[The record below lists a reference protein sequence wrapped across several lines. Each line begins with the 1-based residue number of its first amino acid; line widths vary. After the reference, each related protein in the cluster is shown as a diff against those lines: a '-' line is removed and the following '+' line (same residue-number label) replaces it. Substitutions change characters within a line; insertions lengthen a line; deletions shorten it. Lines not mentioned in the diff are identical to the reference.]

1 MWRLLQDAQRPAN
14 QSDQDNSLCHRD
26 GKSMSAK
33 LSASLNTLRIDGWNR
48 QPYMRAHE
56 LAVDEHFCVSSPPP
70 SWGGTAARSRVSSR
84 AAGFRGR
91 HLEVSSVLIICPAVS
106 GLTPS

>member
-1 MWRLLQDAQRPAN
+1 
-14 QSDQDNSLCHRD
+14 
-26 GKSMSAK
+26 MSAK
-33 LSASLNTLRIDGWNR
+33 LSLNPRSRPIDGWNSR
-48 QPYMRAHE
+48 PYIRAYE
-56 LAVDEHFCVSSPPP
+56 LPVDEHFDVSPPP

-91 HLEVSSVLIICPAVS
+91 HLEVHSILIICPRFS

>member
-1 MWRLLQDAQRPAN
+1 MP
-14 QSDQDNSLCHRD
+14 
-26 GKSMSAK
+26 
-33 LSASLNTLRIDGWNR
+33 IDGWNR
-48 QPYMRAHE
+48 QPYMRGHE
-56 LAVDEHFCVSSPPP
+56 FTVDEHFDVSPPP

-91 HLEVSSVLIICPAVS
+91 HLEVSKILIVLPDNLPAVS

>member
-1 MWRLLQDAQRPAN
+1 MWRLLRDAQRPTN
-14 QSDQDNSLCHRD
+14 QSQQDTSLCHRD

-33 LSASLNTLRIDGWNR
+33 QRALLTAKPMIDGWNQ
-48 QPYMRAHE
+48 QPYMRGHE
-56 LAVDEHFCVSSPPP
+56 LTVDEHFVVSPPP

-91 HLEVSSVLIICPAVS
+91 HLEVSTILIICPRSPA
-106 GLTPS
+106 

>member
-14 QSDQDNSLCHRD
+14 QSDQDKSLCHRD

-33 LSASLNTLRIDGWNR
+33 VSAKPIDEWNYR
-48 QPYMRAHE
+48 PYMRGHE
-56 LAVDEHFCVSSPPP
+56 LIVDQHFNVLPPPP

-91 HLEVSSVLIICPAVS
+91 HLEVYSILIICPRFPA
-106 GLTPS
+106 

>member
-1 MWRLLQDAQRPAN
+1 
-14 QSDQDNSLCHRD
+14 
-26 GKSMSAK
+26 MSAK
-33 LSASLNTLRIDGWNR
+33 LSLNPRSRPIDGWNSR
-48 QPYMRAHE
+48 PYIRAHE
-56 LAVDEHFCVSSPPP
+56 LAHELAQELASAEHFDVSPPP

-91 HLEVSSVLIICPAVS
+91 HLEVHSILIICPRFS